1 MGMANRAHTRGFPSI
16 LRNVREVKDWMVER
30 VEFELTSDKRSYL
43 SLPGLYHWA
52 VRISASLALPAKRAF
67 GVIFEARNTVRHG
80 YPGLSS
86 RTPDAETRVDRGLV
100 VQGPA
105 HHRANSGISVQG
117 N

>member
-1 MGMANRAHTRGFPSI
+1 MRVFQAANERTPKTDDSLA
-16 LRNVREVKDWMVER
+16 ER

-80 YPGLSS
+80 YPWLCS

-105 HHRANSGISVQG
+105 HHRASSGISVQG